1 MTVAFGSGWGQGE
14 GLGWASHALEA
25 PTAVGPLPLTAPSF
39 LALQACPRSTARKSG
54 HYPPEHGTSG
64 IQKHVARS
72 PSSLRPPGAGGGQ
85 GAQPARVQLCSP
97 ALGNRPGGRLL
108 PRLLTSSGAWLV
120 GSDDL
125 QAQGPAWTRRAWTE
139 KGPTEGCTARGTAS
153 LGREWRTCLEGLG
166 GACPG

>member
-1 MTVAFGSGWGQGE
+1 MRLVTVAFGSGWGQGE
-14 GLGWASHALEA
+14 GRGWASHALEA

-97 ALGNRPGGRLL
+97 ALGNRPGGRLSPWGQAASTPPHFL
-108 PRLLTSSGAWLV
+108 GRPGIRPLLLTG
-120 GSDDL
+120 
-125 QAQGPAWTRRAWTE
+125 QG
-139 KGPTEGCTARGTAS
+139 G
-153 LGREWRTCLEGLG
+153 GLAG
-166 GACPG
+166 WQC